1 MISSSRK
8 KRTHTLRYAAYGSN
22 LHPVRLKERIPC
34 AEFIGTGFVPDWS
47 LHFHKRSQDGSGKC
61 NIMPGGH
68 GVYVAVFEISYRGKS
83 RLDVIEGIGNGYV
96 DAIIDVPQYR
106 QCCTYLAHDSFI
118 DDRLQPYDWYRDLVL
133 YGCRKHRF
141 PTGYKSKIAKLAAT
155 IDPDSARRS
164 SNQQLLARL
173 SPLVSV

>member
-1 MISSSRK
+1 M
-8 KRTHTLRYAAYGSN
+8 RYAAYGSN

-34 AEFIGTGFVPDWS
+34 AEFIGTGFVPDWN

-61 NIMPGGH
+61 NIVPGGT
-68 GVYVAVFEISYRGKS
+68 GVYVAVYEITHQGKQQ
-83 RLDVIEGIGNGYV
+83 LDAIEGIGIGYV

-106 QCCTYLAHDSFI
+106 QCCTYLAHESYI
-118 DDRLQPYDWYRDLVL
+118 DEALQPYDWYRDLVL

-141 PTGYKSKIAKLAAT
+141 PTGYKSRVAQQAAT
-155 IDPDSARRS
+155 DDPDSDRRI
-164 SNQQLLARL
+164 SNRELLARL